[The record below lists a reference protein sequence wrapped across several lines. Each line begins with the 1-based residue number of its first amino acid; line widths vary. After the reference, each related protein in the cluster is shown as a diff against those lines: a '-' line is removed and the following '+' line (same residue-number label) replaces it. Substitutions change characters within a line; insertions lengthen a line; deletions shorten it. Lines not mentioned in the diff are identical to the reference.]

1 MANICITINNIE
13 ASSYGELKA
22 REVWLVVEA
31 QPQTGDAPSPTNIVV
46 SSSTSKSSTMGNI
59 HELGQV

>member
-13 ASSYGELKA
+13 ASSYGEIKA
-22 REVWLVVEA
+22 KEVWFVIEA
-31 QPQTGDAPSPTNIVV
+31 QPQMGDAPSPTNVV
-46 SSSTSKSSTMGNI
+46 SSSTSKFSTMGNI